1 MRKSLPLLVCAI
13 LLITSLNSCKNS
25 NDVRINPLTA
35 MEVDE
40 DENEE
45 NEEYDG
51 PAQADEAEFLK
62 TKDPVL
68 GYIPGERLINAIE
81 YTQNLKNGYANY
93 RFGLLWNERGP
104 VFDSVGP
111 TNGKTRGGGGYT
123 SGRMRA
129 ILVDTLNDKTG
140 NTVIVGG
147 VAGGVWRTTNF
158 LSTNPNWQNASDFF
172 NNLAISSICQDPG
185 TPSIIYFS
193 TGEPVANADAV
204 VGAGIWKSVD
214 AGITWSRLPATAS
227 AFGRTFKLACDASG
241 NLYVASRSTT
251 APFAST
257 SGLYRSND
265 KGGSFTNITPN
276 NLTSINAICTDIEIT
291 STGKLQASFGYN
303 TGGTSSIN
311 HRYTS
316 TPATVTSST
325 WNSGAGIRLSGVS
338 AIRFEMSAL
347 ADTVYGVT
355 INSGGNIDSCYKST
369 DGGANWVK
377 QNTTIYAA
385 GLTNT
390 QGWYNATLAVNP
402 DNSAEFITGGLDAY
416 RSTNSGQTIAIA
428 TNWVTGLPYVH
439 ADHHNM
445 QWMKVNGESR
455 IIIGCDGGI
464 FLSRDGGLT
473 WRDKNYGLG
482 IKQFYAADIHPA
494 AGSNYLIAGAQ
505 DNGTHQITTPGLT
518 YSKEVVGGDGMFCH
532 INQQNP
538 LVQYAAYTGN
548 QYRRSLDGGQT
559 WSGTGVSFSGGM
571 FVNPWDYDDSKNV
584 LYGNFAAGSIFR
596 MTGANAATPAATA
609 LTIPQ
614 FGTGTAAAT
623 PSAFKVSP
631 YTSDRVY
638 IGASFPGGTST
649 GTTKLVRLDNAS
661 TGAPVV
667 TTLNVASFPTTAFL
681 NCVNTGSDDNNL
693 VVAFSNYGVS
703 NIWISKDGGASWTAV
718 DGNLPDMPVR
728 WAMFLPGNDNKM
740 MIATETGVFTT
751 DALNGA
757 GTNWEAS
764 SSFPIV
770 RTDMI
775 KLRASDNTVVAATH
789 GRGLFTA
796 QLPGNTQPLIN
807 FASASTS
814 VSEDSTGTNCRRYR
828 DYIINV
834 GILNPPTGDATITLS
849 VQAGNTATA
858 GNDFDFTTNGSFTS
872 PSAQLTFKS
881 GDATVQPVTVRIYD
895 DAEIE
900 STETFTLGYA
910 ISGTTNAQKGTTS
923 AHTFTIIDNDV
934 APVAKGAANI
944 SVGTYNSDLSSLN
957 TPFDGTKLKHRLQVI
972 FTAGELKAAG
982 FTSPGPINSLTLRVK
997 TKNTT
1002 KPFNGFTVSI
1012 GHTGY
1017 TGLNT
1022 GFVPEFLNPVFN
1034 ANYSTVA
1041 GNNTFNFT
1049 TPFYWNGN
1057 NNIVVQFCY
1066 DNTGGTAETVTDVV
1080 EGNLSPLGVYRASTF
1095 SNYTTSGSAGCALA
1109 AALVDYAR
1117 VNAVFA
1123 TSLGNPVATVLNSTR
1138 TEYLNSNND
1147 IYYFTTSGEIM
1158 GRIKNLS
1165 AHNYGCTEMTIDR
1178 AGKLTTPFWNFNP
1191 ANFFMEKTFRVTPT
1205 TNNTTGKYEITFYYS
1220 KEEKESWEALTGQSW
1235 NNIMIAKLPSAVN
1248 KVTPLNAQP
1257 DGPGTIQF
1265 ITPVRG
1271 TFGTGYTLTAS
1282 VDNGFSG
1289 FGAGIPGRIN
1299 TILTLNAQ
1307 LNSNQKDINVNWNT
1321 SAEMTTA
1328 TFELEKSYDGSVFH
1342 KISTVNAAGTKL
1354 SPSTYSYVDGEYV
1367 QYNYYR
1373 VKMIYTDGSFLYSNT
1388 VFVEINN
1395 VPQRYTV
1402 MGNPFGGQVSIR
1414 FSRAP
1419 LTKVQFEIFDMSGRL
1434 VAKYNRNGGAI
1445 LYSINTSNIISA
1457 GIYRLQ
1463 VKADYEFKWF
1473 TILKQ

>member
-1 MRKSLPLLVCAI
+1 LLPLLVCAN
-13 LLITSLNSCKNS
+13 LFITSLFFSCKNTQ
-25 NDVRINPLTA
+25 DVRIEPLTA
-35 MEVDE
+35 INSDGE
-40 DENEE
+40 EE
-45 NEEYDG
+45 NEEYDN
-51 PAQADEAEFLK
+51 PALADEMEFLK

-68 GYIPGERLINAIE
+68 GYIPSERLINAIE
-81 YTQNLKNGYANY
+81 YTQSLKNGYASY
-93 RFGLLWNERGP
+93 RFGMIWSERGP

-111 TNGKTRGGGGYT
+111 SNGNTRGGGGYT
-123 SGRMRA
+123 AGRMLA
-129 ILVDTLNDKTG
+129 VLIDTLNDKTG
-140 NTVIVGG
+140 NTVIASG
-147 VAGGVWRTTNF
+147 VAGGIWKTNNF
-158 LSTNPNWQNASDFF
+158 LSTNPNWFAANDFF
-172 NNLAISSICQDPG
+172 NNLAISSICQDP
-185 TPSIIYFS
+185 TNPSVMYFA
-193 TGEPVANADAV
+193 TGEPTANADAV
-204 VGAGIWKSVD
+204 VGAGIWKSTD
-214 AGITWSRLPATAS
+214 AGNTWTRLPSTAS
-227 AFGRTFKLACDASG
+227 AFGRTFKLVCDAAG

-251 APFAST
+251 APFVST

-265 KGGSFTNITPN
+265 KGVSFTNITPN
-276 NLTSINAICTDIEIT
+276 NLTSINAICTDIEYT
-291 STGKLQASFGYN
+291 STGKLHASFGYN
-303 TGGTSSIN
+303 TGGASSVN

-316 TPATVTSST
+316 NPATVTAAT

-338 AIRFEMSAL
+338 AIRFEMSAI

-355 INSGGNIDSCYKST
+355 VNSAGNIDSCYKSV
-369 DGGANWVK
+369 DGGANWTK
-377 QNTTIYAA
+377 QNTNLYTAIF
-385 GLTNT
+385 TNT
-390 QGWYNATLAVNP
+390 HGWYNDTLTVNP
-402 DNSAEFITGGLDAY
+402 ENSAEFLVGGLDAY
-416 RSTNSGQTIAIA
+416 RSTNSGQTIVIA
-428 TNWVTGLPYVH
+428 TNWAGAPPYVH
-439 ADHHNM
+439 ADHHFM
-445 QWMKVNGESR
+445 QWSVINGESR
-455 IIIGCDGGI
+455 VVISGDGGI
-464 FLSRDGGLT
+464 YFSRDGGIT
-473 WRDKNYGLG
+473 WKDRNKGLA

-494 AGSNYLIAGAQ
+494 AGSSYLLGGAQ

-518 YSKEVVGGDGMFCH
+518 YSKEVVGGDGFYVH

-538 LVQYAAYTGN
+538 LIQFGTYTGN
-548 QYRRSLDGGQT
+548 SYRRSIDGGQS
-559 WSGTGVSFSGGM
+559 WANLNLAGGL
-571 FVNPWDYDDSKNV
+571 FVNPWDYDDSKNIIYGTSANGVIIRV
-584 LYGNFAAGSIFR
+584 L
-596 MTGANAATPAATA
+596 NASTTPTSATI
-609 LTIPQ
+609 TIPQ
-614 FGTGTAAAT
+614 LGSGTAAAV

-638 IGASFPGGTST
+638 IGGSFPGGSSVA
-649 GTTKLVRLDNAS
+649 TTKLLRMDNAS

-667 TTLNVASFPTTAFL
+667 TTLNVASFPASAFL
-681 NCVNTGSDDNNL
+681 NCINTGVDDNNL
-693 VVAFSNYGVS
+693 VAVFSNYGVN
-703 NIWISKDGGASWTAV
+703 NIWVSKDGGNSWTAI

-728 WAMFLPGNDNKM
+728 WAMFLPGNDTKM

-751 DALNGA
+751 DVINGSS
-757 GTNWEAS
+757 TNWEAS
-764 SSFPIV
+764 SSFPVV
-770 RTDMI
+770 RTDMLKI
-775 KLRASDNTVVAATH
+775 RLSDNTVVAATH
-789 GRGLFTA
+789 GRGMFTA
-796 QLPGNTQPLIN
+796 QLPGSASPLIN
-807 FASASTS
+807 FESASTS
-814 VSEDSTGTNCRRYR
+814 VSEDTSSGTCRRFR
-828 DYIINV
+828 DYKINV

-849 VQAGNTATA
+849 VQAGNTATQ
-858 GNDFDFTTNGSFTS
+858 GSDFDYTTNGNFTA
-872 PSAQLTFKS
+872 PSTQLVFKS

-900 STETFTLGYA
+900 STESFTLGYS
-910 ISGTTNAQKGTTS
+910 ISGTTNAQKGVTS
-923 AHTFTIIDNDV
+923 SHTFTITDNDL
-934 APVAKGAANI
+934 APVAMGAANI
-944 SVGTYNSDLSSLN
+944 SVGTYNADLASLN

-982 FTSPGPINSLTLRVK
+982 FTSPGLISSLTLRVK

-1022 GFVPEFLNPVFN
+1022 GFVPEFLTPVFN
-1034 ANYSTVA
+1034 GNYSTVA

-1049 TPFYWNGN
+1049 TPFNWNGI

-1080 EGNLSPLGVYRASTF
+1080 EGNSAPLVTYRASTY

-1109 AALVDYAR
+1109 AAFIDNAR
-1117 VNAVFA
+1117 VNAVFGTTLGNAIA
-1123 TSLGNPVATVLNSTR
+1123 TSLNSTR
-1138 TEYLNSNND
+1138 TEYLNSNTD
-1147 IYYFTTSGEIM
+1147 IYYFKTTGEIM

-1205 TNNTTGKYEITFYYS
+1205 TNNTTGKYEITFYYT

-1289 FGAGIPGRIN
+1289 FGAGVPGRIN
-1299 TILTLNAQ
+1299 TILALTAQ
-1307 LNSNQKDINVNWNT
+1307 LNSNLKDINVSWTT

-1342 KISTVNAAGTKL
+1342 KISTVNASGTKL
-1354 SPSTYSYVDGEYV
+1354 SPSTYNFVDGEYV
-1367 QYNYYR
+1367 QLNYYR
-1373 VKMIYTDGSFLYSNT
+1373 VKMIYADGSFLYSNT
-1388 VFVEINN
+1388 VFVENNN
-1395 VPQRYTV
+1395 VPQKYTV

-1445 LYSINTSNIISA
+1445 LYTLNTSNIISA

-1463 VKADYEFKWF
+1463 VKADYEFRWF